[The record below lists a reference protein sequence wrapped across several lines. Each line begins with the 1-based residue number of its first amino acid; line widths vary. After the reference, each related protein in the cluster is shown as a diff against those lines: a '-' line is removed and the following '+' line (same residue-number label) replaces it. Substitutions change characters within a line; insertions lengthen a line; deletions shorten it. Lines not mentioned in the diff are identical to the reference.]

1 MIVGA
6 QEHLFDDPDLWRGG
20 YCPNIIIFT
29 NMYSDISISVCALK
43 FNSEASTSTLL
54 KRTNA
59 FICIYVVLRGYFIEI
74 IGCMRLTRGTTNTAF
89 KL

>member
-1 MIVGA
+1 MRCFCKAESRSFVQCSAQMETRGLTNGMIVGA

-59 FICIYVVLRGYFIEI
+59 FICI
-74 IGCMRLTRGTTNTAF
+74 
-89 KL
+89 